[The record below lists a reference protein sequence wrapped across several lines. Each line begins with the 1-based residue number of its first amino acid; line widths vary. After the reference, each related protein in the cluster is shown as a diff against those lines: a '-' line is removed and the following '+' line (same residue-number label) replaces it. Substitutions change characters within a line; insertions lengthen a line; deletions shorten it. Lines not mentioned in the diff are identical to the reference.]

1 MNKKKVLVCGVTGF
15 IGRNVAEALAERE
28 DFEVTGV
35 YNERPIFENQRINFV
50 KADLTK
56 KEDVERVVLG
66 QEIIIQMAATTAGS
80 KEIVS
85 RPYIF
90 VTNNVLINSLLLRAA
105 FENKVKHYIFPSCTL
120 MYQSS
125 PTPQKE
131 TDFDANKELYKN
143 YFGPG
148 WTKIYLEKM
157 CEFYSRIGE
166 TKYTVLRH
174 SNIYGPYDKYDLEKS
189 HVFGATITKV
199 MTAQDKIV
207 VWGTGEEE
215 RDILYVSDLVNAV
228 ECAIYKQE
236 SKFELLNIGLGK
248 SIPICDLVQKIIAA
262 SGKQIK
268 IEYDTTKPT
277 IKTSLSLDCARA
289 KSVFGWEPKISL
301 EEGISKT
308 IEWYKANILQKDIIQ

>member
-15 IGRNVAEALAERE
+15 IGRNIAKALSIRE
-28 DFEVTGV
+28 DYEVTGV
-35 YNERPIFENQRINFV
+35 YYEKPIFQNQKINFV

-56 KEDVERVVLG
+56 KEDCDRVVQG
-66 QEIIIQMAATTAGS
+66 QEIIIQMASITAGS

-90 VTNNVLINSLLLRAA
+90 VTDNVLINSLLMRAA
-105 FENKVKHYIFPSCTL
+105 FENKVKHFVFPSCTL

-166 TKYTVLRH
+166 AKYTVLRH
-174 SNIYGPYDKYDLEKS
+174 SNIYGPYDKFDLERS

-199 MTAQDKIV
+199 MNAQDKIV

-215 RDILYVSDLVNAV
+215 RDLLYVSDLVNAV
-228 ECAIYKQE
+228 ECALYKQE

-248 SIPICDLVQKIIAA
+248 SIPILDLVQKIIAA
-262 SGKQIK
+262 SGKKIK
-268 IEYDTTKPT
+268 IEYNTTKPT
-277 IKTSLSLDCARA
+277 IKTSLALDCTKAKNVLGWESKTSLD
-289 KSVFGWEPKISL
+289 
-301 EEGISKT
+301 EGIIKT
-308 IEWYKANILQKDIIQ
+308 LEWYKANILSNTIL